1 MLPAIGFHSCPDRSE
16 RPLISLT
23 VEILSSSGYTLSC
36 EVSKLSVCES
46 VWKDSDS
53 GLLEKFSERS
63 LASRRGDGCC
73 DGVGKDSNVD
83 AS

>member
-1 MLPAIGFHSCPDRSE
+1 M
-16 RPLISLT
+16 
-23 VEILSSSGYTLSC
+23 
-36 EVSKLSVCES
+36 SKLSVCES

-63 LASRRGDGCC
+63 LESRHGDGCC